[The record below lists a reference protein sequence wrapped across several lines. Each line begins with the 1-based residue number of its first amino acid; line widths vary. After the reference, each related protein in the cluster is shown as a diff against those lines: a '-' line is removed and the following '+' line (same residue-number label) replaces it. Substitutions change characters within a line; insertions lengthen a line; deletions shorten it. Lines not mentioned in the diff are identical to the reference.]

1 MNRYMRAD
9 GDKESA
15 TKQEPDGRPGSDAGQ
30 PFPDGSAPQGRLAQ
44 ARHSERV
51 DQKYHGVSPD
61 VASQPYNAETI
72 QAIEAK
78 WQKHWDK
85 TKRYYVSE
93 DDPRP
98 KFYDLC
104 MYPYPSGDLH
114 MGHVRNYTLGDV
126 ICRYKTMRG
135 YKVLSPMGWDSFG
148 LPAEN
153 AAIKTGIHPA
163 IYTRERIANMKAQIK
178 RLGAVYDWS
187 REISSL
193 DPRYYRWTQWLFV
206 KFFENGLAYRKKAPV
221 NWCPSCQTVLAN
233 EQVVGEDST
242 CERCGTRVTK
252 RDLEQWFFA
261 ITKYAEELLEDL
273 DSLDWPERVKVM
285 QRNWIGRSEGCEVEL
300 TVAEDIPGLSEE
312 ERKIRVFTTRPDTVY
327 GMTYAVLAPEHP
339 LVMPL
344 VAGTDREASVL
355 AFVEQVKRES
365 EVQRL
370 SAESI
375 GEKRG
380 VFTGRHAIN
389 PFTGAKIPL
398 YIADYVLMTYGTGAI
413 MAVPAHDQRD
423 FEFAKAH
430 GLPIE
435 VVIEPPGWGGTPLE
449 AAYVGEGRMINS
461 GEFTGLDSQRGKE
474 AVIEWL
480 ERRGIGKRK
489 VNYRLRDWLISRQ
502 RYWGCPIPIVY
513 CDSCGIAP
521 VPEEQLPVL
530 LPEEGIEFKP
540 TGESPLARSEEFVS
554 TRCPRCGGK
563 ARRETDTMDTF
574 VDSSWYFLRYCDAQ
588 NDQAIF
594 DRSKVEHW
602 MPVDQYIGG
611 VEHAILHL
619 LYARFFTKAISDLGL
634 MDIKEPF
641 ARLFTQGMVRMG
653 GTKMSKSKGN
663 VAVPTQYFRSHGAD
677 ALRVYHLFVGPPAE
691 DFDWQDEGV
700 DGALR
705 FLQRIW
711 RLALGQLATPIDREE
726 EPEDRA
732 ILKLLHRTLVRFNKD
747 IENFSFNTAIAM
759 SMEFLNEAYRWA
771 QSPRGPR
778 SATLREAMHI
788 YLRMLAP
795 MAPHITAELWER
807 LGFEGDVHSQSWPE
821 PDPEL
826 ARAGTVTLVVQVDGK
841 VRDRIEIDAA
851 ASEDEQRRVAL
862 SSEKIREALRNR
874 EPARV
879 VVVPQ
884 RHLVNIVT

>member
-1 MNRYMRAD
+1 MTTENSSTEIQY
-9 GDKESA
+9 
-15 TKQEPDGRPGSDAGQ
+15 
-30 PFPDGSAPQGRLAQ
+30 
-44 ARHSERV
+44 
-51 DQKYHGVSPD
+51 SP
-61 VASQPYNAETI
+61 ETI
-72 QAIEAK
+72 AAIEEK
-78 WQKHWDK
+78 WQRRWEE
-85 TKRYYVSE
+85 TKLYYVSE
-93 DDPRP
+93 DDERP

-104 MYPYPSGDLH
+104 MYPYPSGDMH

-126 ICRYKTMRG
+126 ICRYKTMKG

-153 AAIKTGIHPA
+153 AAIKTGVHPA
-163 IYTRERIANMKAQIK
+163 VYTRERIATMKAQIR

-193 DPRYYRWTQWLFV
+193 DPDYYRWTQWLFV
-206 KFFENGLAYRKKAPV
+206 KFFEKGLAYRKRAPV
-221 NWCPSCQTVLAN
+221 NWCPSCRTVLAN
-233 EQVVGEDST
+233 EQVIGDDAV
-242 CERCGTRVTK
+242 CERCGTPVTK

-261 ITKYAEELLEDL
+261 ITKYAQELLDDL
-273 DSLDWPERVKVM
+273 EALDWPERVKVM
-285 QRNWIGRSEGCEVEL
+285 QRNWIGRSEGCEFEL
-300 TVAEDIPGLSEE
+300 QIAEDIPAIPP
-312 ERKIRVFTTRPDTVY
+312 ERAKIRVYTTRPDTVF

-339 LVMPL
+339 FVEPL
-344 VAGTDREASVL
+344 VAGTDKEAEVND
-355 AFVEQVKRES
+355 FVEKVKRES

-370 SAESI
+370 SAEAI

-389 PFTGAKIPL
+389 PFTGDRIPL
-398 YIADYVLMTYGTGAI
+398 YIADYVLMSYGTGAI

-435 VVIEPPGWGGTPLE
+435 VVIEPPGWDGSPLE
-449 AAYVGEGRMINS
+449 EAFVGEGRMINS
-461 GEFTGLDSQRGKE
+461 GEFSGLDSEAGKQ

-480 ERRGIGKRK
+480 ERQGIGERK
-489 VNYRLRDWLISRQ
+489 INYRLRDWLVSRQ

-513 CDSCGIAP
+513 CDACGTVP
-521 VPEEQLPVL
+521 VPEERLPVL

-540 TGESPLARSEEFVS
+540 TGESPLARSPEFVN
-554 TRCPRCGGK
+554 TECPSCGGG

-574 VDSSWYFLRYCDAQ
+574 VDSSWYFLRYCDAK
-588 NDQAIF
+588 NKEAIF
-594 DRSKVEHW
+594 DRARVEHW

-634 MDIKEPF
+634 TDIREPF

-663 VAVPTQYFRSHGAD
+663 IAVPTEYFQSHGAD
-677 ALRVYHLFVGPPAE
+677 SLRLYHLFVGPPGD

-711 RLALGQLATPIDREE
+711 RLALGQLREPVERDE
-726 EPEDRA
+726 EPEDRE
-732 ILKLLHRTLVRFNKD
+732 IIKLLHRTLVRFNKD
-747 IENFSFNTAIAM
+747 IEEFSFNTAIAM
-759 SMEFLNEAYRWA
+759 SMEFLNETYRWA
-771 QSPRGPR
+771 QSPKGPR
-778 SATLREAMHI
+778 AATLREALHI

-807 LGFEGDVHSQSWPE
+807 LGFDGDVHEQDWPE
-821 PDPEL
+821 PDPDL
-826 ARAGTVTLVVQVDGK
+826 AKAETVTLVVQIDGK

-851 ASEDEQRRVAL
+851 ASEDEQKAAALGSQRV
-862 SSEKIREALRNR
+862 REALGTT
-874 EPARV
+874 EPRRV
-879 VVVPQ
+879 VVVPG
-884 RHLVNIVT
+884 RNLVNIVR